1 MEIDN
6 TTLTDLAI
14 LNTQDD
20 FSLFN
25 KLNFCHT
32 SGGRETLLKNLI
44 TPLSSIEAII
54 GIQQILQFIDKNI
67 AHWPAQITN
76 GSVMMVEKFYH
87 ATIDEIPA
95 NPSPAGVLSY
105 KLFSSADFSFVKY
118 STEHA
123 FDFIKGM
130 KQLLQF
136 FYIDDTPASLKKI
149 LAQVAEAINKP
160 EFAIID
166 KYPKSKRDRKSTRLN
181 SSHW

>member
-14 LNTQDD
+14 LDTQDD

-25 KLNFCHT
+25 KINFCQT

-44 TPLSSIEAII
+44 TPLPSVEAIA
-54 GIQQILQFIDKNI
+54 GIQQTIRFIDRHI

-76 GSVMMVEKFYH
+76 GSVMMIEKFYH
-87 ATIDEIPA
+87 ATVDEIPA

-123 FDFIKGM
+123 FDFIKGI
-130 KQLLQF
+130 KHHG
-136 FYIDDTPASLKKI
+136 S
-149 LAQVAEAINKP
+149 
-160 EFAIID
+160 
-166 KYPKSKRDRKSTRLN
+166 
-181 SSHW
+181 